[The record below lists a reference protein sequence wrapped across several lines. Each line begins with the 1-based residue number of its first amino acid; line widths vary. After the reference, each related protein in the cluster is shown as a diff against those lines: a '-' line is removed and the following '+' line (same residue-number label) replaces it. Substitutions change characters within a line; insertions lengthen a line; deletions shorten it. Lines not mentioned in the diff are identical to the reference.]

1 MESRVIKIKELLDG
15 KFPSELPARFKDL
28 VEGRKCNWIP
38 DSKCQE
44 PNCKKE
50 TLL

>member
-1 MESRVIKIKELLDG
+1 MESRPIKIKELLDG
-15 KFPSELPARFKDL
+15 KFPSELLAWFRDL
-28 VEGRKCNWIP
+28 IESQKCNWIP
-38 DSKCQE
+38 NSKGGE